1 MDEEINDEIG
11 LQKKIITTVTKRHEQ
26 LNKLKTYYDVNYK
39 KEYKDSISFG
49 KNLLYFEHLYN
60 KNDYRLK
67 CENILSLALS
77 LGRVIDLNNSVK
89 TILISLKIFEEH
101 NTYLQ
106 NLKTNKNF
114 ITKIFEKNE
123 AIPLTQNESIKE
135 RIKLNSDNNS
145 SSFKMISDFYNSLN
159 TNETNF
165 YNYFE
170 KYLSFEDTNKNFD
183 DYTSM
188 FSKIMSGSFSQT
200 YKFYTRIESSFDF
213 DYPSI
218 IITVCDI
225 FFMLYSKMMDKIFSH
240 PNLFI
245 YLKKLDQEIV
255 KHFISVVSDDL
266 DILYEFLFK
275 KGRKS

>member
-1 MDEEINDEIG
+1 MDEEIKDEIE
-11 LQKKIITTVTKRHEQ
+11 LQKKITTTVTKRHEQ
-26 LNKLKTYYDVNYK
+26 LNELKKYYDINNK
-39 KEYKDSISFG
+39 NEYKDSISFG

-60 KNDYRLK
+60 KNDYRFK

-165 YNYFE
+165 YKCFE

-188 FSKIMSGSFSQT
+188 FSKIISGSFSQT
-200 YKFYTRIESSFDF
+200 YKFYTRIDSSFDF

-218 IITVCDI
+218 IMTVCDI

-255 KHFISVVSDDL
+255 KHS
-266 DILYEFLFK
+266 LYEFLFK
-275 KGRKS
+275 

>member
-1 MDEEINDEIG
+1 M
-11 LQKKIITTVTKRHEQ
+11 
-26 LNKLKTYYDVNYK
+26 
-39 KEYKDSISFG
+39 
-49 KNLLYFEHLYN
+49 KN
-60 KNDYRLK
+60 
-67 CENILSLALS
+67 
-77 LGRVIDLNNSVK
+77 
-89 TILISLKIFEEH
+89 

-188 FSKIMSGSFSQT
+188 FSKIISGSFSQT
-200 YKFYTRIESSFDF
+200 YKFYTRIDSSFDF

-218 IITVCDI
+218 IMTVCDI

-255 KHFISVVSDDL
+255 KHS
-266 DILYEFLFK
+266 LYEFLFK
-275 KGRKS
+275 